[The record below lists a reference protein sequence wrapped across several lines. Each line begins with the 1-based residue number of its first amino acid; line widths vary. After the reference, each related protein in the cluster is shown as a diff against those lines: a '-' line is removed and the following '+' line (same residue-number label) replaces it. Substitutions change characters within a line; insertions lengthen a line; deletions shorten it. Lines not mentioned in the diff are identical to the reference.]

1 MADIIE
7 FKGKKHRLV
16 GLEEGEVLSEN
27 AEGLYEVLMSDGPI
41 WMKKCD
47 GCLLKPEVGDEVIV
61 VVTKKSV
68 AILSILKAHGLDE
81 KARTLDLGHYA
92 ILKADNLVFESANYY
107 LATDYATES
116 IKYAKMITSDVFN
129 QESARI
135 NIQTDQFA
143 VN

>member
-7 FKGKKHRLV
+7 FTGKRIRDV

-27 AEGLYEVLMSDGPI
+27 AEGLYEVLMDDGPI

-47 GCLLKPEVGDEVIV
+47 SCLLKPEMGDEVIV

-68 AILSILKAHGLDE
+68 AILSILKANGLNE
-81 KARTLDLGHYA
+81 KARTLDLGHSA
-92 ILKADNLVFESANYY
+92 ILKAGDLVFESANYY

-129 QESARI
+129 EESARI

>member
-7 FKGKKHRLV
+7 FTGKKHRVV

-27 AEGLYEVLMSDGPI
+27 AEGLYEVLISDGPI

-68 AILSILKAHGLDE
+68 AILSILCPTGKPQIFTSGKKSA
-81 KARTLDLGHYA
+81 DL
-92 ILKADNLVFESANYY
+92 L
-107 LATDYATES
+107 
-116 IKYAKMITSDVFN
+116 FN
-129 QESARI
+129 QFGLFQKKRLR
-135 NIQTDQFA
+135 
-143 VN
+143 